1 MAWVLAGAEGS
12 KVMKLKDFFDENL
25 DREAFRREVV
35 DCYRKYVN
43 SSAVDM
49 LAMASLD
56 IVEWERGGAYITDL
70 SGEKLIDCVEGAGC
84 FNVGRHNKEVAE
96 VIKKAVE
103 RFDMGGWI
111 GLIPQRAALAEK
123 LAELAPEGLRYSF
136 FTSGGGEA
144 IDTAIKFAK
153 GATGKPKIISAING
167 YHGHTGYALS
177 ATGRDVYKEP
187 FAPLMPGFSHV
198 PYNDLEALEKSID
211 DGTAGVILETIQGEG
226 GIIVP
231 DDDYLPGVREMC
243 NAHDVIM
250 ILDEVQTGFGRTGKF
265 FGCEHWKVSPD
276 IMVLSKSMTAGFLP
290 ISANVFNEKVA
301 KFTEA
306 NPFIHV
312 NSHGGTSVTCLAAMA
327 GIEYIQRNDL
337 CGNAERMGAKLME
350 GLKRLKDKYP
360 RFIKD
365 IRGKGLM
372 IGIEFPSEDIGPLMS
387 AEIRQNGVITIFT
400 MNNPSVVRIM
410 PTLVI
415 TDREVATI
423 LAAYDKAMGVVSKR
437 F

>member
-1 MAWVLAGAEGS
+1 
-12 KVMKLKDFFDENL
+12 MKLEDFFDDKL
-25 DREAFRREVV
+25 DRNAFRREVV
-35 DCYRKYVN
+35 ECYRRYVN
-43 SSAVDM
+43 SSAVDQ

-56 IVEWERGGAYITDL
+56 IVEGERGGAYITDL
-70 SGEKLIDCVEGAGC
+70 SGEELIDCVEGAGC
-84 FNVGRHNKEVAE
+84 FNVGRHNKEIAE

-123 LAELAPEGLRYSF
+123 LAEITPEGLTHSF

-153 GATGKPKIISAING
+153 GASGRPKIVSTING

-177 ATGRDVYKEP
+177 ATGRDVYKKP
-187 FAPLMPGFSHV
+187 FQPLMPGFTHV
-198 PYNDLEALEKSID
+198 RYNDLEALESAID
-211 DGTAGVILETIQGEG
+211 GETAAVILETIQGEG

-231 DDDYLPGVREMC
+231 DDDYLPGVREVC
-243 NAHDVIM
+243 NKHDAIM

-301 KFTEA
+301 RFTEA
-306 NPFIHV
+306 NPFIHG
-312 NSHGGTSVTCLAAMA
+312 NSHGGTSVTCLAALA
-327 GIEYIQRNDL
+327 GIEYIQKNDL
-337 CGNAERMGAKLME
+337 CGNAERMGARLME
-350 GLKRLKDKYP
+350 GLGKLKGKYP
-360 RFIKD
+360 GFIKD

-372 IGIEFPSEDIGPLMS
+372 IGIEFPNEDIGPLMS
-387 AEIRQNGVITIFT
+387 AEIRKNGVVTIFT
-400 MNNPSVVRIM
+400 FNNPSVVRIM

-415 TDREVATI
+415 TEKEVAKI
-423 LAAYDKAMGVVSKR
+423 LDAYEKATDVVSKLV
-437 F
+437 

>member
-1 MAWVLAGAEGS
+1 
-12 KVMKLKDFFDENL
+12 MKLKDFFDEKL
-25 DREAFRREVV
+25 DRNAFRKEVV
-35 DCYRKYVN
+35 ECYRRYVN
-43 SSAVDM
+43 SSAVDQ

-70 SGEKLIDCVEGAGC
+70 SGEELIDCVEGAGC
-84 FNVGRHNKEVAE
+84 FNVGRHNKEIAD

-123 LAELAPEGLRYSF
+123 LAEITPEGLTHSF

-153 GATGKPKIISAING
+153 GATSRPKIVSTING

-177 ATGRDVYKEP
+177 ATGRDVYKQP
-187 FAPLMPGFSHV
+187 FYPLMPGFTHV
-198 PYNDLEALEKSID
+198 RYNDLEALESAT
-211 DGTAGVILETIQGEG
+211 DGETAAVILETIQGEG

-231 DDDYLPGVREMC
+231 DDDYLPGVRRIC
-243 NAHDVIM
+243 DKHNAIM

-301 KFTEA
+301 RFTEA
-306 NPFIHV
+306 NPFIHG
-312 NSHGGTSVTCLAAMA
+312 NSHGGTSVTCLAALA
-327 GIEYIQRNDL
+327 GIEYIQKNDL
-337 CGNAERMGAKLME
+337 CGNAERMGARLME
-350 GLKRLKDKYP
+350 GLRKLKGKYP
-360 RFIKD
+360 TFIKD

-372 IGIEFPSEDIGPLMS
+372 IGIEFPNEDIGPLMS
-387 AEIRQNGVITIFT
+387 AEIRKNGVVTIFT
-400 MNNPSVVRIM
+400 FNNPSVVRIM

-415 TDREVATI
+415 TEKEVAKI
-423 LAAYDKAMGVVSKR
+423 LDAYEKATDVVSKLV
-437 F
+437 